1 MWHRPWFAGSRCRL
15 QGGDPQPNTGP
26 QLVIN
31 RAAQQEVTRRQ
42 NRNHPPFSG
51 LWKNFIFHETGPRC
65 QKGWEPLLERKG
77 QLQGEALPRG
87 GLDLGGCA
95 RLPLKGHGPCLLRG
109 PHLSQEEGAGGG
121 HNRRPQGSCPWGHL
135 HCCLCSSAPMPACQR
150 NRHRRCLFPKPQFR
164 NVAGFLFPRLSVCA
178 HAPAGKSKRVYGCAY
193 VLTHL

>member
-1 MWHRPWFAGSRCRL
+1 MWHRPWFASSRCRL

-121 HNRRPQGSCPWGHL
+121 RRAAAPGDTCTAASAALLQCPPVRETGIGDAYSQNHSL
-135 HCCLCSSAPMPACQR
+135 EMSQDFY
-150 NRHRRCLFPKPQFR
+150 FP
-164 NVAGFLFPRLSVCA
+164 G
-178 HAPAGKSKRVYGCAY
+178 
-193 VLTHL
+193 